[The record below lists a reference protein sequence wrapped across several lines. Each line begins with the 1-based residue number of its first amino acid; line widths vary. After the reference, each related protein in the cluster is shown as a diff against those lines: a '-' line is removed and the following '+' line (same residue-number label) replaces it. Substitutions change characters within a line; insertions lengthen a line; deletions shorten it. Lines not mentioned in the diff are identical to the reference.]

1 MLDSLKI
8 TATGL
13 DLVPA
18 WFLQLAAPFICSSL
32 AHLINR
38 SLLTSTVPVQWK
50 KACIMPLPKIAHPAG
65 PSEFRPISITS
76 VLSRVIEKSIV
87 RQYIYPCFK
96 PSINSEPSDFTFSD
110 QFAFRPTGSTAAAI
124 ISNLHLISTLLITN
138 PFVHVIALDFSKAF
152 DSIRHSTL
160 LKKMSHLSMPD
171 HVYNWIVRFFE
182 GHSQCTKFA
191 SALSPLCDI
200 SAGVIQGSAIGPA
213 SFLVCASDLRP
224 VNQGNHMNKYADDVY
239 LIVPA
244 SHSHTCVSELN
255 HVADWAQDNNLKLN
269 TDKSQEMIVMSK
281 RDTGKVKVPKPP
293 PLPNI
298 KRVESMIM
306 LGVKINENLRMTEH
320 IHDKIQQCSKSLFAL
335 KTLKSHGMPTAELRE
350 IYRATTLSSLL
361 YAAPAWWG
369 FTLAEDRLRID
380 SFLNR
385 SVKAGYYDSSSPT
398 VEQIV
403 SVAESNL
410 FKAVTSNPNHVLHHL
425 LPMQSTQ
432 PYKLRPRP
440 HIYSLPAKTSSL
452 VDKNFFVRVLYRNS
466 Y

>member
-1 MLDSLKI
+1 RPCNLRNENSMISLTYPI
-8 TATGL
+8 NN
-13 DLVPA
+13 
-18 WFLQLAAPFICSSL
+18 
-32 AHLINR
+32 LIVR
-38 SLLTSTVPVQWK
+38 Y
-50 KACIMPLPKIAHPAG
+50 
-65 PSEFRPISITS
+65 
-76 VLSRVIEKSIV
+76 IV
-87 RQYIYPCFK
+87 RQ
-96 PSINSEPSDFTFSD
+96 
-110 QFAFRPTGSTAAAI
+110 
-124 ISNLHLISTLLITN
+124 
-138 PFVHVIALDFSKAF
+138 
-152 DSIRHSTL
+152 
-160 LKKMSHLSMPD
+160 
-171 HVYNWIVRFFE
+171 
-182 GHSQCTKFA
+182 SQSTKFA

-200 SAGVIQGSAIGPA
+200 SAGVIQCSAIGPA

-350 IYRATTLSSLL
+350 IYRATTLSNLL

-369 FTLAEDRLRID
+369 FTLAEDRLRLD

-385 SVKAGYYDSSSPT
+385 SVKAGYYDS
-398 VEQIV
+398 
-403 SVAESNL
+403 
-410 FKAVTSNPNHVLHHL
+410 
-425 LPMQSTQ
+425 
-432 PYKLRPRP
+432 
-440 HIYSLPAKTSSL
+440 
-452 VDKNFFVRVLYRNS
+452 
-466 Y
+466 